1 MERSPK
7 PSRCS
12 SGHVISQDEEI
23 SVSILG
29 DHAATLRGALDDLC
43 ELDAS
48 LQAAAGAIAR
58 SLSAGGKVLAAG
70 NGGSA
75 AEAQHLTAELLG
87 RLHPARD
94 RRPLPGVALH
104 ADTSTLTAIGND
116 YGFDQIFSR
125 QVEALGRA
133 DDVLV
138 VLSTSGASK
147 NLVNAV
153 EAATKL
159 GLETIGLLGPGVRPL
174 HEKCTHV
181 LAVSSDSLQAVQ
193 ECHLV
198 LLHVLV
204 EQAEELLGRTDP
216 R

>member
-1 MERSPK
+1 M
-7 PSRCS
+7 
-12 SGHVISQDEEI
+12 
-23 SVSILG
+23 SILRDQAAIARQALADLG
-29 DHAATLRGALDDLC
+29 DLD
-43 ELDAS
+43 ET
-48 LQAAAGAIAR
+48 LQAAAGSVAR
-58 SLSAGGKVLAAG
+58 SLSAGGKLMAAG

-87 RLHPARD
+87 RLHPD
-94 RRPLPGVALH
+94 RERPGLSAVALH
-104 ADTSTLTAIGND
+104 ADTSTITAVAND
-116 YGFDQIFSR
+116 YGYDQIFSR

-181 LAVSSDSLQAVQ
+181 LAVSSDSLQAIQ